1 MKISIITA
9 FHTGKQYLPDYFD
22 SLCSQSFHDFEVI
35 FVKDDAEDISEI
47 LNKYQSMLNLK
58 VYTLEGKTSV
68 STARNYGLSKANGEY
83 VYFVDADDYL
93 LEHTLERFVRAL
105 EEEPQL
111 EVLYGNKR
119 KTWYKRSITLDTLR
133 AERMERWKQELTE
146 AKVTFPEDADEAT
159 LETLVTSVFG
169 DEILARENEEDTM
182 LDIAELE
189 LSETD
194 RQKSLLDDDDSE
206 GYDSEEQS
214 EGDVTWED
222 LSEEEKLRLVRKNRA
237 GRVLVSSRKGI
248 KNISALHILIKRQ
261 LLIEH
266 GITFD
271 ADAVYYADLT
281 FVISV
286 LDKANEFRR
295 VYSSKYYQRKHND
308 PINLPSIAQQKSEDR
323 FGELLSA
330 YEKAVALLSP
340 KSVLTFRLHR
350 KMVNYFC
357 NYFAVQLHRSP
368 QSKWKEERFE
378 QMRGIIAK
386 IDPVYLKGFKLRKR
400 RLVKA
405 LLSGDSQKTERVIT
419 QYLAGEKLLCLIKE
433 PQKIKRE
440 MYNHVYKKKPLME
453 KTVLFECFFGGFYS
467 DSPKYIFEQLVKA
480 YPGEYDCVW
489 VYKDKK
495 MDVPFACKQVK
506 RFSFAYY
513 KYLARAKYFVFN
525 NRQPAWMEHRDGMVF
540 LETWH
545 GTPLKRLTFD
555 QDEVLS
561 ASPNHKALMY
571 KSSRNWDYLV
581 SPNEFS
587 TEVFK
592 SCFMFDNMML
602 NTGYPR
608 NDILHKPD
616 KEEFAKQIRKKLGIP
631 EGKKTILYAPTW
643 RDDEFY
649 GHGQYKFTLK
659 LNLQQMKEK
668 LSDEYVV
675 LLRTHYY
682 IADSIDITG
691 VEDFVVNVCRYND
704 IAELY
709 LISDILITDYSSV
722 FFDYAGLK
730 RPMLFYT
737 YDLEKYRDDLR
748 GFYIDMETEVPGP
761 LLLTTEEVIDSIQNI
776 DEVNETYEERYKAFY
791 KRFCGWEDGRASEKI
806 VDFVFK
812 GKKFDNHE
820 DSITQ

>member
-9 FHTGKQYLPDYFD
+9 FHNGKQYLPDYFD

-35 FVKDDAEDISEI
+35 FVKDDAEDISEV
-47 LNKYQSMLNLK
+47 LGKYQSMLHLK
-58 VYTLEGKTSV
+58 VYTLEGKSSV
-68 STARNYGLSKANGEY
+68 SAARNLGLSKATGEY
-83 VYFVDADDYL
+83 VYFMDADDYL
-93 LEHTLERFVRAL
+93 LEHTLERFARAL
-105 EEEPQL
+105 EEDAAL
-111 EVLYGNKR
+111 ELLYGNKL

-133 AERMERWKQELTE
+133 EERIARWKEELQGAE
-146 AKVTFPEDADEAT
+146 VSFPEDADEAT
-159 LETLVTSVFG
+159 LETLVTQVFG
-169 DEILARENEEDTM
+169 DEILARENEEDAM
-182 LDIAELE
+182 IDAAETE
-189 LSETD
+189 LSEAD
-194 RQKSLLDDDDSE
+194 RSKSLLEEDDAE
-206 GYDSEEQS
+206 GYDSEEQT
-214 EGDVTWED
+214 EGSLSWEN
-222 LSEEEKLRLVRKNRA
+222 LSEDEKLRLVRKNRA
-237 GRVLVSSRKGI
+237 GRVLISSRKGI
-248 KNISALHILIKRQ
+248 KNISALHMLVKRE
-261 LLIEH
+261 LIEKYE
-266 GITFD
+266 IRFD
-271 ADAVYYADLT
+271 PEAVYYADLT
-281 FVISV
+281 FVVAV
-286 LDKANEFRR
+286 LDKASECRR
-295 VYSSKYYQRKHND
+295 VFSSKYYQRKHND

-323 FGELLSA
+323 FDELLSA
-330 YEKAVALLSP
+330 YEKAIAILPP
-340 KSVLTFRLHR
+340 KSMLTSRMYR

-357 NYFAVQLHRSP
+357 NYFAVQLHRSK
-368 QSKWKEERFE
+368 QQKWKEERFA
-378 QMRGIIAK
+378 QMRAIIAK
-386 IDPVYLKGFKLRKR
+386 MDPEYLKGFKLRKR
-400 RLVKA
+400 KLIKA
-405 LLSGDSQKTERVIT
+405 LLSGDAAKTERIIT
-419 QYLAGEKLLCLIKE
+419 RYLALEKAWGLLKH
-433 PQKIKRE
+433 PAKIKRE
-440 MYNHVYKKKPLME
+440 MYNHVYKKQALME
-453 KTVLFECFFGGFYS
+453 DTVLFECFFGGFYS

-480 YPGEYDCVW
+480 YPKEYTCVW

-495 MDVPFACKQVK
+495 MEVPFPCKQVK
-506 RFSFAYY
+506 RFSLAYY

-555 QDEVLS
+555 QEEVLS

-571 KSSRNWDYLV
+571 RSSRNWDYLV

-608 NDILHKPD
+608 NDILHKPN
-616 KEEFAKQIRKKLGIP
+616 KEVFAAEIRKKLGIP

-659 LNLQQMKEK
+659 LDLQQMKK
-668 LSDEYVV
+668 HLSDEYVV

-682 IADSIDITG
+682 IADAIDITG
-691 VEDFVVNVCRYND
+691 VEDFVVNVCKYND

-761 LLLTTEEVIDSIQNI
+761 LLLTTEEVVEAIENI
-776 DEVNETYEERYKAFY
+776 DAVNETYQERYERFY
-791 KRFCGWEDGRASEKI
+791 KRFCGWEDGHAAEKI

-812 GKKFDNHE
+812 GKAFDNH
-820 DSITQ
+820 DA